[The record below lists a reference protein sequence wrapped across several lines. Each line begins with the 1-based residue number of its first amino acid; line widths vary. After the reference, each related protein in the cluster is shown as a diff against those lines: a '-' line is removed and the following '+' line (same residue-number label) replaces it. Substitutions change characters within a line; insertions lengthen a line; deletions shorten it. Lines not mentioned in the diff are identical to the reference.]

1 MIRHA
6 PTAAALTRAS
16 RSRRPVLGL
25 GAALVGA
32 AMFALATPEAPAQVD
47 TIGEDRFVMDREG
60 VKVSVPIYTSHDFD
74 KGSEEVTIAFIFL
87 HGTLR
92 NAGRYMDWG
101 VAATERAEATG
112 HTVVV
117 SPQFLMEVDINEHG
131 LSNDVLFWTN
141 NGWKQGDLSRR
152 STEENPRSVRVSSY
166 EVMDEILLRL
176 AASFPNLERVVVAG
190 HSAGGQ
196 FVNRYAAGSMA
207 EETLVNTTTRRPIS
221 VRYIVSN
228 PSSYVYIC
236 ERRPDAEGGFSVPE
250 NDDCEN
256 FDRYKYGLS
265 DGLNAYMN
273 RAGVDRIR
281 VNLTTRDVVFLKGA
295 EDNDPEARYLDQ
307 SCPAMAQGT
316 NRFDRGIAYHRY
328 LAELYGAQHEFIV
341 VPGVGHSASRMFGSE
356 GGRRAIFHS
365 AAPQTQHQDEASSD

>member
-1 MIRHA
+1 MIAATTSTKAAISACHA
-6 PTAAALTRAS
+6 RLATALAAGTML
-16 RSRRPVLGL
+16 
-25 GAALVGA
+25 
-32 AMFALATPEAPAQVD
+32 ALATPQASAQVD
-47 TIGEDRFVMDREG
+47 TIGEDRFVMEREG
-60 VKVSVPIYTSHDFD
+60 EKVSVPIYTSRDFD
-74 KGSEEVTIAFIFL
+74 KGSEDVTLAFIIL

-101 VAATERAEATG
+101 VSATERAEATG

-117 SPQFLMEVDINEHG
+117 SPQFLMEVDVNEHG

-166 EVMDEILLRL
+166 EVMDEIVLRL
-176 AASFPNLERVVVAG
+176 AASFPNLEQIVVAG

-196 FVNRYAAGSMA
+196 FVNRYAAGSMV
-207 EETLVNTTTRRPIS
+207 EETLVNTTTRRPIK

-228 PSSYVYIC
+228 PSSYVYLC

-250 NDDCEN
+250 NNDCEN
-256 FDRYKYGLS
+256 YDRYKYGLS
-265 DGLNAYMN
+265 DGLNSYMN

-281 VNLTTRDVVFLKGA
+281 ASMASRDIVLLKGA
-295 EDNDPEARYLDQ
+295 DDNDPDARYLDK
-307 SCPAMAQGT
+307 SCPAMAQGAH
-316 NRFDRGIAYHRY
+316 RFERGAAYHRY
-328 LAELYGAQHEFIV
+328 LAELYGARHEFIV

-356 GGRRAIFHS
+356 QGRSAIFHTLP
-365 AAPQTQHQDEASSD
+365 AAAQHEVEASSD